1 MEYPLGNDDGL
12 RSASGKTAGEIG
24 PAALAAGELSI
35 DDLQIDAATLRAQA
49 DIAQAAGYPQ
59 LADNLRRAAELTA
72 VPNDALLRMYERL
85 RPGRATHAELL
96 ALARTLEDEHT
107 APLTAALVREAAAN
121 YLRQGLCAHD
131 PVDDPGQ

>member
-1 MEYPLGNDDGL
+1 L
-12 RSASGKTAGEIG
+12 RSASGRTAGEIR
-24 PAALAAGELSI
+24 PAALAAGELSMG
-35 DDLQIDAATLRAQA
+35 DLQIDAATLRAQA

-96 ALARTLEDEHT
+96 ALAHTLEGEHA

-121 YLRQGLCAHD
+121 YQRLGLCAQD
-131 PVDDPGQ
+131 SAEFPGRSN